1 MIEKLCVL
9 GLGYVGLPTASI
21 FATKGFTVLGVDI
34 RPEVVDIIN
43 QGEIHIAEPG
53 LEVLVKSAVLSGNLT
68 AATEPAAADVFILAV
83 PTPLT
88 KDRKPDL
95 SFVEAA
101 TEAIVPIVRP
111 GNLVILESTVP
122 VNTTEEVVAA
132 RLRKS
137 GFKIGTELFVAH
149 CPERVLPGHVLKEL
163 VENDRVIGGINRESA
178 ERARDLYRTVI
189 NGESYLTDCRTAE
202 MAKLVENAF
211 RDVNIAFANELSLIC
226 DKLGINVWEL
236 IKLANRHPRVNILQ
250 PGPGVGGHCIALDP
264 WLLIASAP
272 EETSLIQTARAVNQH
287 KTHWVVERVRILAN
301 RLKEPVIACLGLAY
315 KNDIDDLRES
325 PAVEIVSLLAEQQAG
340 RVLVVEPYI
349 SVLPPALA
357 LSPAVTLT
365 DLPTAVQRADI
376 LVLLT
381 HHRAFGSVE
390 RERLKEKFVVD
401 TRGLWG

>member
-1 MIEKLCVL
+1 MKKICVL
-9 GLGYVGLPTASI
+9 GLGYVGLPTASM

-34 RPEVVDIIN
+34 RSEVVDVIN
-43 QGEIHIAEPG
+43 RGQIHIAEPG
-53 LEVLVKSAVLSGNLT
+53 LDVLVKSAVLSAQLT
-68 AATEPAAADVFILAV
+68 AATEPEAADVFILAV

-88 KDRKPDL
+88 VGHAPDL
-95 SFVEAA
+95 SYVKAA
-101 TEAIVPIVRP
+101 TDTLIPLVQP

-122 VNTTEEVVAA
+122 VGTTERLVAKQ
-132 RLRKS
+132 LQKS
-137 GFKIGTELFVAH
+137 GLKLGEELFVAH

-178 ERARDLYRTVI
+178 ERARDLYRTVV
-189 NGESYLTDCRTAE
+189 NGELFLTNCPTAE

-226 DKLGINVWEL
+226 DKFGINVWEL
-236 IKLANRHPRVNILQ
+236 ITLANRHPRVNILQ

-272 EETSLIQTARAVNQH
+272 EETPLLRTARAVNAH
-287 KTHWVVERVRILAN
+287 KTTWVINRVRTLAD

-325 PAVEIVSLLAEQQAG
+325 PSVEIVAALANDQVG
-340 RVLVVEPYI
+340 RLLVVEPYI
-349 SVLPPALA
+349 TTLPPQLA
-357 LSPAVTLT
+357 SQAAIALT
-365 DLPTAVQRADI
+365 DLTTAVREADI

-381 HHRAFGSVE
+381 HHRGFADVD
-390 RERLKEKFVVD
+390 RERIKEKIVVD
-401 TRGLWG
+401 TRGMWG